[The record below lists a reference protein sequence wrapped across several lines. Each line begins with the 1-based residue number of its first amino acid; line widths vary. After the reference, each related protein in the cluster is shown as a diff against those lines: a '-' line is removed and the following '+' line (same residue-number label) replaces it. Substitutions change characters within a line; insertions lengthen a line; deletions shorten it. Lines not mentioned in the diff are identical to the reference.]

1 MASHRKQ
8 SIAYTPEMSELPAGW
23 SIERIVDA
31 GIDWAALVPISTD
44 VFEESVDDYLVL
56 HPSVIVNCAGL
67 HLVLDTTDQHWHMG
81 QMDDQGTIICWGS
94 YGPDLGEAIEAL

>member
-23 SIERIVDA
+23 SIERIVEA
-31 GIDWAALVPISTD
+31 GVDW
-44 VFEESVDDYLVL
+44 
-56 HPSVIVNCAGL
+56 AGL